1 VGFVVGFSGMVV
13 ALLLILG
20 RRMIDER
27 RAATQATLRSARL
40 ELELLKRGIQPHF
53 LMNVLT
59 SILEWIEQ
67 EPARASRFV
76 LALADELS
84 LLTRASAHALIPIEL
99 ELELCRA
106 HVALMSQRL
115 EVEVSLSVP
124 SIDPAEQVPPALF
137 HTLIENAMTHGCFA
151 EGPVRLTLDAERAGT
166 CRRYRFVSPEVAP
179 LPASRE
185 GTGSRYL
192 RARLQESYGGRWRVR
207 AGPCATGWETVI
219 EIEDA

>member
-1 VGFVVGFSGMVV
+1 
-13 ALLLILG
+13 
-20 RRMIDER
+20 
-27 RAATQATLRSARL
+27 
-40 ELELLKRGIQPHF
+40 
-53 LMNVLT
+53 MNVLT

-115 EVEVSLSVP
+115 EVEVSLSV
-124 SIDPAEQVPPALF
+124 SGIDPAEQVPPAVF

-151 EGPVRLTLDAERAGT
+151 EGPVRITLDAARAGAR
-166 CRRYRFVSPEVAP
+166 RRYRFVSPEVAP

-192 RARLQESYGGRWRVR
+192 RARLQVAFDLPFLAVLRDARVR
-207 AGPCATGWETVI
+207 RVQATRAGNLDGPTRRSLEQTDRLGPVSAH
-219 EIEDA
+219 AR